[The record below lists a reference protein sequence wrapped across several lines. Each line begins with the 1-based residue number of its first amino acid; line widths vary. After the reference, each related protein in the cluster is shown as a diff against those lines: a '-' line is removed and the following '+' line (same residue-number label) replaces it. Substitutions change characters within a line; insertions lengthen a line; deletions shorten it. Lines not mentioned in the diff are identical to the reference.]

1 MCVCVASVP
10 LVGDRDMLELKLD
23 TEEEEDDV
31 FFLSVTLLP
40 WSRGALTA
48 DEFLTL

>member
-1 MCVCVASVP
+1 
-10 LVGDRDMLELKLD
+10 MLELKLD
-23 TEEEEDDV
+23 TEEEDDDV

-40 WSRGALTA
+40 WSRIALTA